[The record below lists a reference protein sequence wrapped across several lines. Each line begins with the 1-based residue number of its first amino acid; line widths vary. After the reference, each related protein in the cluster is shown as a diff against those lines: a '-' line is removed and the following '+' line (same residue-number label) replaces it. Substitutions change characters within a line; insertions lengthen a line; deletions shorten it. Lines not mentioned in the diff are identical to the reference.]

1 MNITKEQIREWLS
14 SHGYKIHE
22 NTYLPTNEIVY
33 AISGCINDLAPKWV
47 SVYDRLPDN
56 TKAVLVCIVS
66 TQGPSF
72 FEIDHYVNGEFHFQ
86 ALSKCNKVT
95 HWMPLPEPPK

>member
-47 SVYDRLPDN
+47 SVDGYENIPKGVWLVRLEGEDSPEVADN
-56 TKAVLVCIVS
+56 TGSICIIGNRFAFDAERITS
-66 TQGPSF
+66 Y
-72 FEIDHYVNGEFHFQ
+72 I
-86 ALSKCNKVT
+86 
-95 HWMPLPEPPK
+95 PLPEPPK